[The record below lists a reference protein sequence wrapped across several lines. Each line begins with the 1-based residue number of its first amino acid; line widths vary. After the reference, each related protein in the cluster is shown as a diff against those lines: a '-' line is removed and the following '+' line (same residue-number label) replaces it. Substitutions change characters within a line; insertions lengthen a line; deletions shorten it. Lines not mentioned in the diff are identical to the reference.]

1 LLFSSSICPVKCSSI
16 IDRRSFDNLSEWIEL
31 CNENKHEKAV
41 MLLVGNKVDLPVRE
55 VSYEEASNKAKLLGI
70 EYY

>member
-1 LLFSSSICPVKCSSI
+1 
-16 IDRRSFDNLSEWIEL
+16 
-31 CNENKHEKAV
+31 